1 MELLEFGKYLK
12 KLRNERGLTLAQL
25 AEASKVSHSYLSQI
39 ENGKKKNFPSSEVLI
54 NLSGPLGVYYGEL
67 LREAGYLVNVDIDD
81 YNEELEEERYRRE
94 QSMDLEEFDDEE
106 PYWTELNNLLTKEPH
121 ITYRDILITN
131 EERKL
136 IIAYLDGLFAK
147 KKS

>member
-1 MELLEFGKYLK
+1 M
-12 KLRNERGLTLAQL
+12 
-25 AEASKVSHSYLSQI
+25 SHSYLSQI